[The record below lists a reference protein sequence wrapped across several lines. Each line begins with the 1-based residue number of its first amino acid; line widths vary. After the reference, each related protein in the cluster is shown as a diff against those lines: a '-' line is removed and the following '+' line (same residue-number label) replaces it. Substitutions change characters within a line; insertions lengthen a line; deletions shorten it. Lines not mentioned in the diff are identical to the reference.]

1 MSGFALCEKVRLQT
15 GLPIVFLS
23 GFTQEQSRVKGL
35 SIGGDDYVCKPYSL
49 LLAAQTA

>member
-35 SIGGDDYVCKPYSL
+35 SIGGDYVCKPYSL